1 MTGARQLPGLAWSR
15 PGAPGPSGRVSGAA
29 LWAPPVR
36 SPRPAGRGFCGVL
49 GPVGPSG
56 GRFGPLRRPAPS
68 PVGLRPP
75 RRAPSASPGGRGGGC
90 WPARPRRRAAVR
102 SLGVAPWLGLSPPG
116 LARRPAP
123 RAPPRPGPWP
133 VLRAGPRRARSLAL
147 GVGLGLL
154 RGPWRAPC
162 AALRPPPLR
171 APSLAGPPA
180 LRPLRGPA
188 GPLRGSA
195 SGLPGSSRRAG
206 LAALRAACSA
216 PPRPAAGVGLTRA
229 AASAPPGTAPPPACT
244 SRSAPC

>member
-1 MTGARQLPGLAWSR
+1 MEPPR
-15 PGAPGPSGRVSGAA
+15 GP
-29 LWAPPVR
+29 
-36 SPRPAGRGFCGVL
+36 
-49 GPVGPSG
+49 GPVGPRVVG
-56 GRFGPLRRPAPS
+56 GPLGPPGAVAPS
-68 PVGLRPP
+68 CGPGLLR
-75 RRAPSASPGGRGGGC
+75 C
-90 WPARPRRRAAVR
+90 ARPRRPLRGALRAAPPPCALPR
-102 SLGVAPWLGLSPPG
+102 RASPAPPCSLGLSRRSWRRVLACSASAAGRRSLPRG
-116 LARRPAP
+116 RSLARAVAAWPRPSPGSARP
-123 RAPPRPGPWP
+123 PPRPGPWP

-195 SGLPGSSRRAG
+195 SGRPGSSRRAG

-216 PPRPAAGVGLTRA
+216 PPRPAVGVGLTRA

-244 SRSAPC
+244 GR

>member
-1 MTGARQLPGLAWSR
+1 MCSAPSAPPGGA
-15 PGAPGPSGRVSGAA
+15 SGRSAA
-29 LWAPPVR
+29 
-36 SPRPAGRGFCGVL
+36 
-49 GPVGPSG
+49 
-56 GRFGPLRRPAPS
+56 
-68 PVGLRPP
+68 LRPP
-75 RRAPSASPGGRGGGC
+75 PSGFARPAVLPRPLPAVVAAGAGLLGLGGGPPFAPQGSLSGSGCRRLASPVARLRAP
-90 WPARPRRRAAVR
+90 
-102 SLGVAPWLGLSPPG
+102 
-116 LARRPAP
+116 
-123 RAPPRPGPWP
+123 PPRPGPWP

-244 SRSAPC
+244 GR